1 MSLRKRKRRARYARR
16 KAAHG
21 RDGDVR
27 GGKSVAAKK
36 FPFAASC
43 DIAFARWEKRSA
55 FYREAFKIIINI
67 KRIILMC
74 CVSQLQKMF
83 VARFKNT
90 IRIYVNYDFY
100 CFSEFGMIY

>member
-21 RDGDVR
+21 RDSDVR

-43 DIAFARWEKRSA
+43 DIAFNVGNNRSA
-55 FYREAFKIIINI
+55 FYREAFMILIDR

-90 IRIYVNYDFY
+90 IRMNVNYDFY
-100 CFSEFGMIY
+100 CFSECGMIY